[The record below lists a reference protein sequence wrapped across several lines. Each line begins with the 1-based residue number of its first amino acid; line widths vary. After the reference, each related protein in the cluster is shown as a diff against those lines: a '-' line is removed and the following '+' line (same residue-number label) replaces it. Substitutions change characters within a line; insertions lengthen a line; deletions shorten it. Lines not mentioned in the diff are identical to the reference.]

1 VTGPTGRTGAA
12 GPQGPIG
19 PTGAQGPV
27 GQVGTVGSSTPST
40 STTVA
45 AIPAEGLNVQDGMPQ
60 VEADYQ
66 AAIKKCESVN
76 FNRTQCI
83 NTAKETY
90 GRI

>member
-1 VTGPTGRTGAA
+1 VAGPTGRTGAT

-19 PTGAQGPV
+19 QTGAQGPV
-27 GQVGTVGSSTPST
+27 ATVGSSTPSR
-40 STTVA
+40 STVA

-66 AAIKKCESVN
+66 AAIKKCEYVN